1 MDMALT
7 DLNTGAVRRQRPSL
21 RERWAERGFSTA
33 DLLNL
38 WAPVAG
44 ERHEGLAYGPA
55 PRQRLDVYRPRH
67 ARGAPLLVFFYGGS
81 WQRGSRDLYP
91 FLGGSLA
98 AQGIVTVVPDY
109 ALFPAARFPEFLQ
122 DSARAVAF
130 ARAHAHEWGA
140 DPERLILMGHSAGA
154 YNAAMLT
161 FDRQW
166 LAAKGL
172 NAQRDVAGFV
182 GLAGPYDFLPIRG
195 RILQRIFGG
204 ASRPETQPITFV
216 TGCEAPSLLIAAKR
230 DTLVDPGN
238 SERLAAKVRDLGGR
252 AEVRLY
258 PRVNHYTLIGSFA
271 PALRV
276 LAPTMR
282 EVADF
287 IWRTTA
293 RPKRAAAG

>member
-1 MDMALT
+1 
-7 DLNTGAVRRQRPSL
+7 
-21 RERWAERGFSTA
+21 
-33 DLLNL
+33 
-38 WAPVAG
+38 
-44 ERHEGLAYGPA
+44 
-55 PRQRLDVYRPRH
+55 
-67 ARGAPLLVFFYGGS
+67 
-81 WQRGSRDLYP
+81 
-91 FLGGSLA
+91 
-98 AQGIVTVVPDY
+98 
-109 ALFPAARFPEFLQ
+109 
-122 DSARAVAF
+122 
-130 ARAHAHEWGA
+130 
-140 DPERLILMGHSAGA
+140 MGHSAGA

-166 LAAKGL
+166 LAAEGM

-252 AEVRLY
+252 AEVPLY

-282 EVADF
+282 EVTDF
-287 IWRTTA
+287 IWRTTG

>member
-1 MDMALT
+1 MALS
-7 DLNTGAVRRQRPSL
+7 DLSTGLERRPRARL
-21 RERWAERGFSTA
+21 RERWAERGFSAA

-38 WAPVAG
+38 WAPISG
-44 ERHEGLAYGPA
+44 ERHEGLAYGSE
-55 PRQRLDVYRPRH
+55 PRQQLDVYRPRH

-81 WQRGSRDLYP
+81 WQRGSRDLYH
-91 FLGGSLA
+91 FLGASLA

-109 ALFPAARFPEFLQ
+109 ALFPAAKFPEFLQ

-130 ARAHAHEWGA
+130 AREHAREWGA

-166 LAAKGL
+166 LGAEGL
-172 NAQRDVAGFV
+172 DAQGDVRGLI

-195 RILQRIFGG
+195 RILQRIVGG
-204 ASRPETQPITFV
+204 ANRPETQPISFV
-216 TGCEAPSLLIAAKR
+216 SGREAPTLLIAAKR
-230 DTLVDPGN
+230 DTLVDPAN
-238 SERLAAKVRDLGGR
+238 SERLAAKVRELGGR
-252 AEVRLY
+252 ADARLY

-282 EVADF
+282 EVTDF
-287 IWRTTA
+287 VWRTTS
-293 RPKRAAAG
+293 RRVRAAAG